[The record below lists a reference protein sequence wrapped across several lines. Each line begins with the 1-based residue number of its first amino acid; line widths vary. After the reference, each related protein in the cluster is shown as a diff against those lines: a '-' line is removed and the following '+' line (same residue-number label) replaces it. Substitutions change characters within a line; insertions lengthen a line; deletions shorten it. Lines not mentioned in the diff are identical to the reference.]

1 MNESTFAPNPARRAY
16 EPPTVT
22 RVHVDPV
29 RELLLQTGCLRNLNE
44 NATCNQNPCTGGG
57 F

>member
-1 MNESTFAPNPARRAY
+1 MNENMSAQPTRRPY
-16 EPPTVT
+16 VPPTVI

-44 NATCNQNPCTGGG
+44 SDVCNQNPCTGGG
-57 F
+57 V

>member
-1 MNESTFAPNPARRAY
+1 MNENMSAQTTRRPY
-16 EPPTVT
+16 VPPTVT

-44 NATCNQNPCTGGG
+44 NDTCNQNPCTGGG
-57 F
+57 V

>member
-1 MNESTFAPNPARRAY
+1 MNENLSVSTPARRAY

>member
-1 MNESTFAPNPARRAY
+1 MNESMSAQTTRRPYVA
-16 EPPTVT
+16 PTVI

-44 NATCNQNPCTGGG
+44 SPECNNNPCTGDGV
-57 F
+57 

>member
-1 MNESTFAPNPARRAY
+1 MNEPMSASLAARRSY

-44 NATCNQNPCTGGG
+44 NDTCNQNPCTGGG
-57 F
+57 V